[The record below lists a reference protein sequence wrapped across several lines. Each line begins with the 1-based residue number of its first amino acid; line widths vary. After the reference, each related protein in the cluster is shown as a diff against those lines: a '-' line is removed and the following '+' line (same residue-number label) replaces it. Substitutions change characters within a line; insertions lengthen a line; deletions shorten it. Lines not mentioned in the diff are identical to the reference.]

1 LFLFIVGQVYFLIT
15 FINSLF
21 YIARGILIAYTILI
35 AFFFGLGVFFAWWA
49 PLIGFPLLKYGLT
62 LLVSYLGL
70 AIPIMISMVIMAALT
85 AEIERRDNLLCFH
98 PETKIKLANGKF
110 KAMKD
115 LDLGEKLTKNIEVM
129 AVLRIKGEPKDKYYK
144 IYSEELND
152 YIYVTGTHLIM
163 HPKTKKFIPVEQ
175 YEKAFITNSWT
186 NEMSCLVTSNNRIPI
201 GEYTF
206 WDWED

>member
-1 LFLFIVGQVYFLIT
+1 MSKEKPKLPWYYKIELPLWLVLIIVGYLLYYILRRQFVMIIGIVFSKIMQIIIEVQIMLFKAKDTLMKAAGVLQGLFLFIVGQVYFLIT

-35 AFFFGLGVFFAWWA
+35 AFFFGLGAFFAWWA
-49 PLIGFPLLKYGLT
+49 PMIGFPLLKYGLT

-115 LDLGEKLTKNIEVM
+115 SLDPIAN
-129 AVLRIKGEPKDKYYK
+129 AVGNTI
-144 IYSEELND
+144 I
-152 YIYVTGTHLIM
+152 
-163 HPKTKKFIPVEQ
+163 
-175 YEKAFITNSWT
+175 
-186 NEMSCLVTSNNRIPI
+186 
-201 GEYTF
+201 
-206 WDWED
+206 